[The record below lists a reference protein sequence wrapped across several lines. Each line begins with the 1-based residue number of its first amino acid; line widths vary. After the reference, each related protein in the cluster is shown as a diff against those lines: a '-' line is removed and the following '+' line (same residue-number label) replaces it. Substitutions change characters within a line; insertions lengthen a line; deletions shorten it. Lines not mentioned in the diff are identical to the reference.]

1 MPAATVHAWND
12 TGWRHDGAHARLIAF
27 DLDNTLAVSKQPMKP
42 DMTVRIE
49 ALTELMPVA
58 IVTGGGRELVI
69 SQVLDVLG
77 PRADLSNLHVMPAGG
92 SSYYRWREGAWR
104 LEYERTLSA
113 RDRDAAILS
122 LTRRAR
128 ELGMWPEHP
137 WGEPIEDRGSQITF
151 SALGQLAPIEE
162 KRRWDPDDTKKRL
175 TFDKL
180 VIDLDSFELI
190 VDGKKID
197 SLVLEETNNET
208 GTTYLV
214 NDNGDTG
221 EVVVLGSLIGIR
233 LPEGEHTVSMKYT
246 PPGFNMGI
254 FTLILGIAVIVMF
267 YIYDRKHNPVLKA
280 RRRARE
286 IEKLGIP
293 SDTPESQI
301 PEMKKKVQIIKSKG
315 AVDSQAAE
323 AAKQKAEKARA
334 EEEKIKNQNEEL
346 LNKGKA
352 YAEKAEE
359 ESEKSQDEQASVKE
373 EKPEKAVETKT
384 DTSGQK
390 PKNNGGNQNKNKGKN
405 KKKK

>member
-1 MPAATVHAWND
+1 MPTATVHAWND

-137 WGEPIEDRGSQITF
+137 WGESIEDRGSQITF

-162 KRRWDPDDTKKRL
+162 KRRWDPDDTKKRRL
-175 TFDKL
+175 VAAVAGDLGHLRVRAGGYTSVDVSAGNTDKAFAL
-180 VIDLDSFELI
+180 RELA
-190 VDGKKID
+190 G
-197 SLVLEETNNET
+197 
-208 GTTYLV
+208 
-214 NDNGDTG
+214 
-221 EVVVLGSLIGIR
+221 R
-233 LPEGEHTVSMKYT
+233 
-246 PPGFNMGI
+246 
-254 FTLILGIAVIVMF
+254 LGIGTGDIIFVG
-267 YIYDRKHNPVLKA
+267 DRM
-280 RRRARE
+280 
-286 IEKLGIP
+286 
-293 SDTPESQI
+293 TP
-301 PEMKKKVQIIKSKG
+301 
-315 AVDSQAAE
+315 
-323 AAKQKAEKARA
+323 
-334 EEEKIKNQNEEL
+334 
-346 LNKGKA
+346 
-352 YAEKAEE
+352 
-359 ESEKSQDEQASVKE
+359 
-373 EKPEKAVETKT
+373 
-384 DTSGQK
+384 
-390 PKNNGGNQNKNKGKN
+390 GGNDYPAAQAGAIALQVTGPQDTVRLCDILLPLLGGEPVR
-405 KKKK
+405 

>member
-1 MPAATVHAWND
+1 MPTATVYAWND

-151 SALGQLAPIEE
+151 SALGQLAPIEAKE
-162 KRRWDPDDTKKRL
+162 AWDPT
-175 TFDKL
+175 
-180 VIDLDSFELI
+180 
-190 VDGKKID
+190 
-197 SLVLEETNNET
+197 NET
-208 GTTYLV
+208 KNRLARAV
-214 NDNGDTG
+214 AADLPHL
-221 EVVVLGSLIGIR
+221 EVRPRRGGGRPRSSARTRGR
-233 LPEGEHTVSMKYT
+233 LHECRCER
-246 PPGFNMGI
+246 
-254 FTLILGIAVIVMF
+254 
-267 YIYDRKHNPVLKA
+267 RKHRQGVRPA
-280 RRRARE
+280 RIGGTARH
-286 IEKLGIP
+286 
-293 SDTPESQI
+293 
-301 PEMKKKVQIIKSKG
+301 
-315 AVDSQAAE
+315 
-323 AAKQKAEKARA
+323 RHR
-334 EEEKIKNQNEEL
+334 
-346 LNKGKA
+346 
-352 YAEKAEE
+352 
-359 ESEKSQDEQASVKE
+359 
-373 EKPEKAVETKT
+373 
-384 DTSGQK
+384 
-390 PKNNGGNQNKNKGKN
+390 
-405 KKKK
+405 

>member
-1 MPAATVHAWND
+1 MPTATVHAWND

-162 KRRWDPDDTKKRL
+162 KRRWDPDDTKKRRL
-175 TFDKL
+175 VAAVAGDLGHLRVRAGGYTSVDVSAGNTDKAFAL
-180 VIDLDSFELI
+180 RELA
-190 VDGKKID
+190 G
-197 SLVLEETNNET
+197 
-208 GTTYLV
+208 
-214 NDNGDTG
+214 
-221 EVVVLGSLIGIR
+221 R
-233 LPEGEHTVSMKYT
+233 
-246 PPGFNMGI
+246 
-254 FTLILGIAVIVMF
+254 LGISTGDIIFVG
-267 YIYDRKHNPVLKA
+267 DRM
-280 RRRARE
+280 
-286 IEKLGIP
+286 
-293 SDTPESQI
+293 TPGGNDYPAAQA
-301 PEMKKKVQIIKSKG
+301 G
-315 AVDSQAAE
+315 AIALQVT
-323 AAKQKAEKARA
+323 
-334 EEEKIKNQNEEL
+334 
-346 LNKGKA
+346 G
-352 YAEKAEE
+352 
-359 ESEKSQDEQASVKE
+359 SQDTVRLCDILLSLL
-373 EKPEKAVETKT
+373 
-384 DTSGQK
+384 
-390 PKNNGGNQNKNKGKN
+390 GGEPVRQDG
-405 KKKK
+405 

>member
-1 MPAATVHAWND
+1 MPTATVHAWND

-137 WGEPIEDRGSQITF
+137 WGESIEDRGSQITF

-162 KRRWDPDDTKKRL
+162 KRRWDPDDTKKRRRGGGRPRSSAR
-175 TFDKL
+175 TR
-180 VIDLDSFELI
+180 
-190 VDGKKID
+190 G
-197 SLVLEETNNET
+197 
-208 GTTYLV
+208 
-214 NDNGDTG
+214 
-221 EVVVLGSLIGIR
+221 R
-233 LPEGEHTVSMKYT
+233 LHECRCER
-246 PPGFNMGI
+246 
-254 FTLILGIAVIVMF
+254 
-267 YIYDRKHNPVLKA
+267 RKHRQGVRPA
-280 RRRARE
+280 RIGGTARH
-286 IEKLGIP
+286 
-293 SDTPESQI
+293 
-301 PEMKKKVQIIKSKG
+301 
-315 AVDSQAAE
+315 
-323 AAKQKAEKARA
+323 RHR
-334 EEEKIKNQNEEL
+334 
-346 LNKGKA
+346 
-352 YAEKAEE
+352 
-359 ESEKSQDEQASVKE
+359 
-373 EKPEKAVETKT
+373 
-384 DTSGQK
+384 
-390 PKNNGGNQNKNKGKN
+390 
-405 KKKK
+405 